1 MTIKAVL
8 FDLDDTLYGDFATC
22 DRLGLQ
28 AAGRYAEQAA
38 GLDASQ
44 AAEAMRRGRLML
56 RDTCKDEPESHDRVL
71 FAKLGLESI
80 GVNPIPYAEGMH
92 AAYWDAVLNTMER
105 REDVLELLTR
115 LKEANIPVGICTNMM
130 ADIQLRKLCRLGL
143 ADVCGIVTTS
153 EEAGRDKPHAPIFQ
167 LAVQRLGVP
176 AQETLMVGDNFNH
189 DVRGALA
196 AGLQA
201 MWLNVHG
208 QPLPVADTPAYVA
221 ADFPDAARQILRL
234 CDISAQ

>member
-28 AAGRYAEQAA
+28 AAGRYVAQAA

-44 AAEAMRRGRLML
+44 AAEAMHRGRLML

-71 FAKLGLESI
+71 FAKWGLESM

-92 AAYWDAVLNTMER
+92 AAYWETVLHTMER
-105 REDVLELLTR
+105 REGVFELLTR
-115 LKEANIPVGICTNMM
+115 LKEANIPVGICTNML
-130 ADIQLRKLCRLGL
+130 ADIQIRKLCLLGL
-143 ADVCGIVTTS
+143 ADICGTLITS
-153 EEAGRDKPHAPIFQ
+153 EEAGLDKPHAPIFQ
-167 LAVQRLGVP
+167 LAVNRLGVP

-208 QPLPVADTPAYVA
+208 QPVPVADTPAYIA
-221 ADFPDAARQILRL
+221 SDFPDAARQILRL
-234 CDISAQ
+234 CDLPTQ

>member
-1 MTIKAVL
+1 MTIRAVL

-38 GLDASQ
+38 GIPAAK
-44 AAEAMRRGRLML
+44 AAEAMHHGRLLL
-56 RDTCKDEPESHDRVL
+56 RDTSKDEPESHDRVL

-92 AAYWDAVLNTMER
+92 AAYWNAVLDAMRR
-105 REDVLELLTR
+105 REGVLELLTR
-115 LKEANIPVGICTNMM
+115 LKEHGVPVGVCTNMM
-130 ADIQLRKLCRLGL
+130 ADIQMRKLCRLGL
-143 ADVCGIVTTS
+143 AEVCGALITS
-153 EEAGRDKPHAPIFQ
+153 EEAGLDKPQAPIFR

-176 AQETLMVGDNFNH
+176 AQDTLMVGDNFNH

-201 MWLNVHG
+201 MWLNVHDA
-208 QPLPVADTPAYVA
+208 PAPVHDTPAYLA
-221 ADFPDAARQILRL
+221 SDFPDAARQILRL
-234 CDISAQ
+234 CGLNAG